1 VPSEL
6 LIATGPGEWRA
17 AWLEEG
23 TAVELYVERGDVRLA
38 GSIHLGRIVR
48 RAPGLDSAFVE
59 IGDERLGLLPL
70 RETIADGI
78 RADEGVRI
86 IVQVR
91 REAQQGKGARLST
104 RVRLPLALDAAALA
118 ADASNFDPP
127 HQLYPQPGLAAALAL
142 RVPASPALLLT
153 DDPASVPELRLAFPA
168 AEIEPIVPDEWPVDI
183 DAAIEAALSPSV
195 PLAGGGIVHVQ
206 PTRAAVLI
214 DVDTGTPLTGS
225 AEAGAVA
232 ANLDAAQQIARQLR
246 LRNIGGGIVID
257 FVGLDGRK
265 ARDRVRQ
272 ALEQALQGDP
282 ARPEV
287 LGWTRLGHLEVVRPR
302 HGRPLADALIDS
314 DLPTPM
320 KHASA
325 VAHEALRTLWK
336 QARAQPGANWRL
348 VVAPRVRDALA
359 GPANEALC
367 ILEARLGRRVEIALA
382 VNPTRDFDI
391 AAFVSRYPGHE

>member
-1 VPSEL
+1 VLNEL
-6 LIATGPGEWRA
+6 LIAIGPGEWRA
-17 AWLEEG
+17 AWREDG

-70 RETIADGI
+70 REAIADGI
-78 RADEGVRI
+78 RPDEGARI

-104 RVRLPLALDAAALA
+104 RVRLPLALTAAALA
-118 ADASNFDPP
+118 ADAPNCDPP
-127 HQLYPQPGLAAALAL
+127 HQLYPQPGFAAALAL
-142 RVPASPALLLT
+142 RVPASPTRLLT

-168 AEIEPIVPDEWPVDI
+168 AEIGPIVPDEWPVDI

-195 PLAGGGIVHVQ
+195 PLTGGGIVHLQ

-214 DVDTGTPLTGS
+214 DVDTGTRPTNS
-225 AEAGAVA
+225 AEASAIA

-257 FVGLDGRK
+257 FVGIEGRK

-272 ALEQALQGDP
+272 AMEKELRTDP

-287 LGWTRLGHLEVVRPR
+287 LGWTRLGHFEVVRPR
-302 HGRPLADALIDS
+302 HGRPLADALIDP

-320 KHASA
+320 KRASA
-325 VAHEALRTLWK
+325 VVHEALRTLWN

-359 GPANEALC
+359 GPANEALRA
-367 ILEARLGRRVEIALA
+367 LEARIGRQIEIVVA
-382 VNPTRDFDI
+382 VDRARDFDI
-391 AAFVSRYPGHE
+391 AAL